1 MIQGAGGL
9 LVDTGYFFAL
19 RNGRDPFHESAKAKQ
34 NWLDDLPVILP
45 WPVLYETLNTRF
57 VGRPGAMDWFER
69 LASLPSTELLDDSR
83 YRSACYRNVHA
94 TARRGRRLSLV
105 DTVLRA
111 IIEDSNVAV
120 QAMLTFDPGDFADV
134 CRQHSVELL

>member
-1 MIQGAGGL
+1 MIHVARGL
-9 LVDTGYFFAL
+9 LVDTSFLYAL
-19 RNGRDPFHESAKAKQ
+19 HNDRDPFHESAKAKQ

-57 VGRPGAMDWFER
+57 VGRPGTMDWFDR
-69 LASLPSTELLDDSR
+69 LVLSPSTELLDDSP
-83 YRSACYRNVHA
+83 YRNACYDSVHA

-111 IIEDSNVAV
+111 IIEDSSVAV
-120 QAMLTFDPGDFADV
+120 GALLTFDPRDFGG
-134 CRQHSVELL
+134 RQSGSLRSYG

>member
-1 MIQGAGGL
+1 MIQVAGGL
-9 LVDTGYFFAL
+9 LVDTSFLYAL
-19 RNGRDPFHESAKAKQ
+19 HNDRDEFHESAKAKQ

-57 VGRPGAMDWFER
+57 VGRPGAMDWFDR
-69 LASLPSTELLDDSR
+69 LVLSPSTELLDDSR
-83 YRSACYRNVHA
+83 YRSACYNSVHV
-94 TARRGRRLSLV
+94 TARRGRHLSLV

-120 QAMLTFDPGDFADV
+120 QAMLTFDPGDFVDV